1 MDAVFYTKPITTM
14 RRLQIFTLF
23 SLATLLSLSAVS
35 AQDHRYDAG
44 VSRELAE
51 WRKATICNLR
61 YELSFDLIENC
72 GVANITLSTA
82 DNQDIIFDFRNTDKV
97 YAVYDL
103 DSDEH
108 LEYRC
113 ENEHIII
120 AASALEGREMPLQ
133 IAINFGIDNQSLN
146 RKPDFLYTLLV
157 PDRARTLFPCFD
169 QPDMKASYEL
179 HLTIP
184 KDWVAVSNTSVSKV
198 LSNLS
203 PDYNIVSFNPT
214 EPLST
219 YLFSFVAGKFDS
231 RTYDDGNHRFTA
243 YYRETDPKRLAQLDT
258 IFDQVAASLE
268 WLEEYTGIDYPFA
281 KYDLIMLPGFQY
293 GGMEHT
299 GATLY
304 NDSQMFLGENPTLDE
319 ELRRMQLIAHETAHM
334 WFGDYVTMEWFND
347 VWTKEI
353 FANYFAARMTEPL
366 FPEVNHRLNR
376 LKTYTHAA
384 YNEDRTA
391 GNTSIRQ
398 ELDNLNNAG
407 LIYGQT
413 IYNKAPIVM
422 DKIVELMGEDAFRAG
437 IQEYLR
443 TYAYGNAT
451 WNDLVAIL
459 DKHSEENIAQFSH
472 AWVEEAYMPMIYLTH
487 KRGRYHIVDNNAPWR
502 QRYNCYVVYKGGK
515 SEIMEVETKLGQGHI
530 KFPRN
535 AEVVIPN
542 CDGRGYGLF
551 CLSLETVDWMM
562 NNIGEVEDDLMRQSM
577 VTMLNEVYEW
587 RNIETECSVYAW
599 LDFLIDYIPREENY
613 LIASTLNS
621 YLTKP
626 MLEVGTAEDE
636 ARLWEI
642 ASTCDNPALSRRL
655 KMTLAHVMRSEEV
668 CAKMYDMWSAESDKM
683 LNESDYM
690 TLAYE
695 LAVRYPERYD
705 AIYTAQLERIR
716 NTDRR
721 NQFEYIMRGTHP
733 DIEVRDA
740 LFESLME
747 PENRRIEPWT
757 ATLLSYL
764 NHHLRQEAAVKYIY
778 RGLEEM
784 QEVQRTGDIFFP
796 RNWAGALLGGHTSD
810 EAKAEVQRF
819 LNDHPDYPRL
829 LRNKILQAADMR
841 HEEHPLSQLLAHPD
855 KPISIVTAG
864 LCFGQDML

>member
-1 MDAVFYTKPITTM
+1 M
-14 RRLQIFTLF
+14 
-23 SLATLLSLSAVS
+23 LLSLTAVS

-51 WRKATICNLR
+51 WRKATIKDVVYTLHFNLVEDR
-61 YELSFDLIENC
+61 GETTINFNLAAPQEVIVDL
-72 GVANITLSTA
+72 
-82 DNQDIIFDFRNTDKV
+82 RNTDLV
-97 YAVYDL
+97 
-103 DSDEH
+103 SDVMCGEESI
-108 LEYRC
+108 LELC
-113 ENEHIII
+113 TLANEHIVIP
-120 AASALEGREMPLQ
+120 ASATTKGTNAFT
-133 IAINFGIDNQSLN
+133 ITFAVDNQSLN

-169 QPDMKASYEL
+169 QPDMKAEYNLS
-179 HLTIP
+179 LTLP
-184 KDWVAVSNTSVSKV
+184 EGWVAVSNTAVSHMEG
-198 LSNLS
+198 NT
-203 PDYNIVSFNPT
+203 IVFAPT

-219 YLFSFVAGKFDS
+219 YLFSFVAGEFFS

-258 IFDQVAASLE
+258 IFEQVAASLE
-268 WLEEYTGIDYPFA
+268 WLEQYTGIPYPFA

-366 FPEVNHRLNR
+366 FPDVNHRLNR

-391 GNTSIRQ
+391 GRTAIRQ
-398 ELDNLNNAG
+398 DLDNLNNAG

-459 DKHSEENIAQFSH
+459 CKHSEEDIAKFSH
-472 AWVEEAYMPMIYLTH
+472 TWVDRAYMPMIYLTQ
-487 KRGRYHIVDNNAPWR
+487 KGGCYHIIDNNAPWR
-502 QRYNCYVVYKGGK
+502 QRFNCYVAYKGGK
-515 SEIMEVETKLGQGHI
+515 TEIIEVETTFGQGHI

-551 CLSLETVDWMM
+551 VLPTETAEWMM
-562 NNIGEVEDDLMRQSM
+562 EHIGEVEDDLMRQSM
-577 VTMLNEVYEW
+577 ATMLNEIYEW
-587 RNIETECSVYAW
+587 RKSETECDVQRW
-599 LDFLIDYIPREENY
+599 LNFLLDYIPCEKNY
-613 LIASTLNS
+613 LIASTLNG
-621 YLTKP
+621 YITKP

-642 ASTCDNPALSRRL
+642 ATTCDNPALSRRL

-668 CAKMYDMWSAESDKM
+668 CAKMYDMWLSQSDKM
-683 LNESDYM
+683 LNESDAM

-705 AIYTAQLERIR
+705 EIYSTQLERIT
-716 NTDRR
+716 NPDRR
-721 NQFEYIMRGTHP
+721 NQFEYIIRGTHP
-733 DIEVRDA
+733 DAKVRDA

-747 PENRRIEPWT
+747 PTNRRIEPWT
-757 ATLLSYL
+757 ATLLGYL
-764 NHHLRQEAAVKYIY
+764 NHHLRQKEAVKYIY
-778 RGLEEM
+778 RGLEEIE
-784 QEVQRTGDIFFP
+784 EVQRTGDIFFP

-810 EAKAEVQRF
+810 EAKAEVERF
-819 LNDHPDYPRL
+819 LNDHPDLNQL

-841 HEEHPLSQLLAHPD
+841 RPPHE
-855 KPISIVTAG
+855 TATKETK
-864 LCFGQDML
+864 

>member
-1 MDAVFYTKPITTM
+1 MRHFRTLILLLTSLLTFTM
-14 RRLQIFTLF
+14 
-23 SLATLLSLSAVS
+23 ASAEE
-35 AQDHRYDAG
+35 HRYDAG
-44 VSRELAE
+44 VSRELAQ
-51 WRKATICNLR
+51 WRKATIKDVVYTLH
-61 YELSFDLIENC
+61 FDLIEDRAKTTISFNLAAPQEVVIDLRNTDLVSDVLYGGESILSQC
-72 GVANITLSTA
+72 TLANEHIVVPANITNEGSNA
-82 DNQDIIFDFRNTDKV
+82 IVIKF
-97 YAVYDL
+97 AV
-103 DSDEH
+103 
-108 LEYRC
+108 
-113 ENEHIII
+113 
-120 AASALEGREMPLQ
+120 
-133 IAINFGIDNQSLN
+133 DNQSLN

-169 QPDMKASYEL
+169 QPDMKAEYNLS
-179 HLTIP
+179 LTLP
-184 KDWVAVSNTSVSKV
+184 EGWVAVSNTAVSKV
-198 LSNLS
+198 DGNA
-203 PDYNIVSFNPT
+203 VTFAPT

-258 IFDQVAASLE
+258 IFEQVAASLE
-268 WLEEYTGIDYPFA
+268 WLEEYTGIPYPFA

-304 NDSQMFLGENPTLDE
+304 NDTQMFLGENPTLDE
-319 ELRRMQLIAHETAHM
+319 ELRRIQLIAHETAHM

-366 FPEVNHRLNR
+366 FPDVNHRLNR

-391 GNTSIRQ
+391 GRSSIRQ
-398 ELDNLNNAG
+398 DLDNLNNAG

-422 DKIVELMGEDAFRAG
+422 DKIVELMGEEAFREG

-459 DKHSEENIAQFSH
+459 DKHSEEDIETFSFF
-472 AWVEEAYMPMIYLTH
+472 WVEMPYMPIIQLT
-487 KRGRYHIVDNNAPWR
+487 KESGRYHIFTDSPLWQ
-502 QRYNCYVVYKGGK
+502 QRFNCYVVYKNGK
-515 SEIMEVETKLGQGHI
+515 TEIVEVEIKPDEGMPLQEVCDI

-551 CLSLETVDWMM
+551 ILPNKTIKWMM
-562 NNIGEVEDDLMRQSM
+562 EHIGEVEDDLMRQSM

-587 RNIETECSVYAW
+587 RNGVTECDARAW
-599 LDFLIDYIPREENY
+599 LDFLLNYIPCEKSY
-613 LIASTLNS
+613 LVASTLNG

-642 ASTCDNPALSRRL
+642 ATTCDNTSLSRRL
-655 KMTLAHVMRSEEV
+655 KMTLTHVMRSEEV
-668 CAKMYDMWSAESDKM
+668 CAVMYDMWLSKSDKM

-705 AIYTAQLERIR
+705 EIYTTQLERIS
-716 NTDRR
+716 NADRR

-733 DIEVRDA
+733 DSDVRDA

-757 ATLLSYL
+757 ATLLGYL
-764 NHHLRQEAAVKYIY
+764 NHHLRQEEAVKYIY
-778 RGLEEM
+778 RGLEEIE
-784 QEVQRTGDIFFP
+784 EVQRTGDIFFP

-810 EAKAEVQRF
+810 AAKAEVERF
-819 LNDHPDYPRL
+819 LSDHPELNQL

-841 HEEHPLSQLLAHPD
+841 LR
-855 KPISIVTAG
+855 
-864 LCFGQDML
+864 

>member
-1 MDAVFYTKPITTM
+1 MLV
-14 RRLQIFTLF
+14 
-23 SLATLLSLSAVS
+23 SLSAVS
-35 AQDHRYDAG
+35 AEEHRYDAG

-51 WRKATICNLR
+51 WRKATIKDVVYMLHFDIVEDRGETTINFNLDAPQ
-61 YELSFDLIENC
+61 EVIVDL
-72 GVANITLSTA
+72 
-82 DNQDIIFDFRNTDKV
+82 RNTDLVRDIMCGSKSIKHQCNL
-97 YAVYDL
+97 A
-103 DSDEH
+103 
-108 LEYRC
+108 
-113 ENEHIII
+113 NEHIVIP
-120 AASALEGREMPLQ
+120 ASATTRGSNAFT
-133 IAINFGIDNQSLN
+133 ITFAVDNQSLN

-169 QPDMKASYEL
+169 QPDMKAVYQLS
-179 HLTIP
+179 LTLP
-184 KDWVAVSNTSVSKV
+184 EGWVAVSNTAVSHMEGNTV
-198 LSNLS
+198 
-203 PDYNIVSFNPT
+203 VFAPT

-219 YLFSFVAGKFDS
+219 YLFSFVAGEFFS

-366 FPEVNHRLNR
+366 FPDVNHRLNR
-376 LKTYTHAA
+376 LKTYTQAA
-384 YNEDRTA
+384 YNEDRTKGRTA
-391 GNTSIRQ
+391 IRQ

-407 LIYGQT
+407 LIYGQI

-422 DKIVELMGEDAFRAG
+422 DKIVELMGKEAFRAG

-443 TYAYGNAT
+443 TYAYDNAT

-459 DKHSEENIAQFSH
+459 DKHSEEDIEAFSSL
-472 AWVEEAYMPMIYLTH
+472 WVELAHMPIIHLA
-487 KRGRYHIVDNNAPWR
+487 KERGCHHIVDRAPLWL
-502 QRYNCYVVYKGGK
+502 QRFNCYVVYKDGK
-515 SEIMEVETKLGQGHI
+515 TESVEVRIEPGEGAPLHEVCDI

-542 CDGRGYGLF
+542 SDGRGYGLF
-551 CLSLETVDWMM
+551 VLPKKTIEWMM
-562 NNIGEVEDDLMRQSM
+562 DHIGEVEDDLMRQSM
-577 VTMLNEVYEW
+577 VTMLNEMYEW
-587 RNIETECSVYAW
+587 RKSNALSTEERNALTARTW
-599 LDFLIDYIPREENY
+599 LDFLISYIPREKNY
-613 LIASTLNS
+613 LIASTLNG

-642 ASTCDNPALSRRL
+642 ASTCENTSLSRRL

-668 CAKMYDMWSAESDKM
+668 CAVMYDMWLSKSDKM
-683 LNESDYM
+683 LNESDAM

-695 LAVRYPERYD
+695 LAVRYPEHYNE
-705 AIYTAQLERIR
+705 IYSTQLERIT
-716 NTDRR
+716 NADRR

-733 DIEVRDA
+733 DAKVRDA

-757 ATLLSYL
+757 ATLLGYL
-764 NHHLRQEAAVKYIY
+764 NHHLRQAEAVKYIY
-778 RGLEEM
+778 RGLEEIE
-784 QEVQRTGDIFFP
+784 EVQRTGDIFFP

-810 EAKAEVQRF
+810 EAKAEVERF
-819 LNDHPDYPRL
+819 LSDHSDLHNL

-841 HEEHPLSQLLAHPD
+841 LR
-855 KPISIVTAG
+855 
-864 LCFGQDML
+864 

>member
-1 MDAVFYTKPITTM
+1 M
-14 RRLQIFTLF
+14 RRLKTLILISF
-23 SLATLLSLSAVS
+23 VTLLSLSAVS
-35 AQDHRYDAG
+35 AQNHRYDAG

-51 WRKATICNLR
+51 WRKATIKDVR
-61 YELSFDLIENC
+61 YELYFDLVEDR
-72 GVANITLSTA
+72 GVAWLHFNLDA
-82 DNQDIIFDFRNTDKV
+82 PQEVIIDFRNTDLV
-97 YAVYDL
+97 RDVTMP
-103 DSDEH
+103 DSGESIH
-108 LEYRC
+108 NECRLA
-113 ENEHIII
+113 NEHIVVPASETRAGRNGISII
-120 AASALEGREMPLQ
+120 FSV
-133 IAINFGIDNQSLN
+133 DNQSLN

-169 QPDMKASYEL
+169 QPDMKATYEL

-184 KDWVAVSNTSVSKV
+184 KDWVAVSNTSVSSV
-198 LSNLS
+198 LTNLS
-203 PDYNIVSFNPT
+203 PNYNIVSFNPT

-268 WLEEYTGIDYPFA
+268 WLEEYTGIPYPFA

-366 FPEVNHRLNR
+366 FPEVNHSLNR

-422 DKIVELMGEDAFRAG
+422 DKIVELMGEEAFRAG

-451 WNDLVAIL
+451 WPDLVAIL
-459 DKHSEENIAQFSH
+459 DKHSKEDITTFSE
-472 AWVEEAYMPMIYLTH
+472 AWVEKARMPVIDLVYG
-487 KRGRYHIVDNNAPWR
+487 KGRYIIYGQHPEWA
-502 QRYNCYVVYKGGK
+502 QRFNCYVVYEDGSTK
-515 SEIMEVETKLGQGHI
+515 IVEVEI
-530 KFPRN
+530 KPGKDSYTFPYHAN
-535 AEVVIPN
+535 VIPN

-551 CLSLETVDWMM
+551 GLQPETIEWMM
-562 NNIGEVEDDLMRQSM
+562 NYIGEVEDDLMRQSM

-587 RNIETECSVYAW
+587 RNIETMCSVYAW
-599 LDFLIDYIPREENY
+599 LDFLIDYIPREKNY
-613 LIASTLNS
+613 LIASTLNG

-683 LNESDYM
+683 LNESDYI

-695 LAVRYPERYD
+695 LAVRYPERYNE
-705 AIYTAQLERIR
+705 IYTTQLERIN

-733 DIEVRDA
+733 DVEVRDA

-747 PENRRIEPWT
+747 PANRRIEPWT
-757 ATLLSYL
+757 ATLLGYL
-764 NHHLRQEAAVKYIY
+764 NHHLRQDEAVKYIY

-784 QEVQRTGDIFFP
+784 LEVQRTGDIFFP

-810 EAKAEVQRF
+810 KAKAEVQRF
-819 LNDHPDYPRL
+819 LDAHPDYPRL

-841 HEEHPLSQLLAHPD
+841 HTQPYP
-855 KPISIVTAG
+855 
-864 LCFGQDML
+864 CY

>member
-1 MDAVFYTKPITTM
+1 MDAVIRKTIITM
-14 RRLQIFTLF
+14 RRLQ
-23 SLATLLSLSAVS
+23 SLILLMLSSLLSLSMAT

-44 VSRELAE
+44 VGRELAE
-51 WRKATICNLR
+51 WRKATIKDVVYTLH
-61 YELSFDLIENC
+61 FDLVEDRGETTISFNLDAPQEVIIDLRNTDLVSDVMC
-72 GVANITLSTA
+72 DEESILSQCTLANEHIVVPANIT
-82 DNQDIIFDFRNTDKV
+82 
-97 YAVYDL
+97 
-103 DSDEH
+103 
-108 LEYRC
+108 
-113 ENEHIII
+113 NEGSN
-120 AASALEGREMPLQ
+120 A
-133 IAINFGIDNQSLN
+133 IAIKFVVDNQSLN

-169 QPDMKASYEL
+169 QPDMKAEYNLS
-179 HLTIP
+179 LTLP
-184 KDWVAVSNTSVSKV
+184 EGWVAVSNTAVSKV
-198 LSNLS
+198 DGNT
-203 PDYNIVSFNPT
+203 VTFAPT

-231 RTYDDGNHRFTA
+231 RTYDDGKHRFTA

-258 IFDQVAASLE
+258 IFEQVAASLE
-268 WLEEYTGIDYPFA
+268 WLEQYTGIPYPFA

-304 NDSQMFLGENPTLDE
+304 NDTQMFLGENPTLDE
-319 ELRRMQLIAHETAHM
+319 ELRRIQLIAHETAHM
-334 WFGDYVTMEWFND
+334 WFGDYVTMAWFND

-366 FPEVNHRLNR
+366 FPDVNHRLNR

-391 GNTSIRQ
+391 GRTSIRQ

-422 DKIVELMGEDAFRAG
+422 DKIVELMGEEAFREG

-459 DKHSEENIAQFSH
+459 DKHSEEDIETFSFF
-472 AWVEEAYMPMIYLTH
+472 WVEMPYMPIIHLT
-487 KRGRYHIVDNNAPWR
+487 KDSGRYHIFTDSPYWR
-502 QRYNCYVVYKGGK
+502 QRFNCYVVYKNGK
-515 SEIMEVETKLGQGHI
+515 TEIVEVEIKPDEGMPLQEVCDI

-551 CLSLETVDWMM
+551 VLPKKTTTWMM
-562 NNIGEVEDDLMRQSM
+562 EHIGEVEDDLMRQSM

-587 RNIETECSVYAW
+587 RNGVTKCDVRKW
-599 LDFLIDYIPREENY
+599 LDFLIDYIPREKNY
-613 LIASTLNS
+613 LVASTLNG

-642 ASTCDNPALSRRL
+642 ASTCDNAALSRRL

-668 CAKMYDMWSAESDKM
+668 YATMYELWETKSDKM

-695 LAVRYPERYD
+695 LAVRYPERYNE
-705 AIYTAQLERIR
+705 IYTTQLERIS
-716 NTDRR
+716 NADRR

-733 DIEVRDA
+733 DSDVRDA

-757 ATLLSYL
+757 ATLLGYL
-764 NHHLRQEAAVKYIY
+764 NHHLRQKEAVKYIY
-778 RGLEEM
+778 RGLEEIE
-784 QEVQRTGDIFFP
+784 EVQRTGDIFFP
-796 RNWAGALLGGHTSD
+796 RTWAGALLGGHTSD
-810 EAKAEVQRF
+810 KAKAEVERF
-819 LNDHPDYPRL
+819 LSDHPELNQL

-841 HEEHPLSQLLAHPD
+841 HW
-855 KPISIVTAG
+855 
-864 LCFGQDML
+864 

>member
-1 MDAVFYTKPITTM
+1 M
-14 RRLQIFTLF
+14 RRLQTLILI
-23 SLATLLSLSAVS
+23 SLVTLLSLPAVG

-51 WRKATICNLR
+51 WRKATINNLS

-72 GVANITLSTA
+72 GVAYITLSTS
-82 DNQDIIFDFRNTDKV
+82 NKQDIIFDFRNTDKV
-97 YAVYDL
+97 YAVYDVAR
-103 DSDEH
+103 DEH
-108 LEYRC
+108 IEYRC

-133 IAINFGIDNQSLN
+133 IAIDFGIDNQSLN

-184 KDWVAVSNTSVSKV
+184 KDWVAVSNTSVRSV
-198 LSNLS
+198 QSNLS

-243 YYRETDPKRLAQLDT
+243 YYRETDPKRLAQLDI

-268 WLEEYTGIDYPFA
+268 WLEEYTGIPYPFA

-304 NDSQMFLGENPTLDE
+304 NDSQMFLGENLTLDE

-334 WFGDYVTMEWFND
+334 WFGDYVTMAWFND

-384 YNEDRTA
+384 YSEDRTA

-422 DKIVELMGEDAFRAG
+422 DKIVELMGEEAFRAG

-451 WNDLVAIL
+451 WPDLVTIL
-459 DKHSEENIAQFSH
+459 DKHSDEDISQFSH
-472 AWVEEAYMPMIYLTH
+472 VWVERAYMPMIYLRKD
-487 KRGRYHIVDNNAPWR
+487 KRSYHIVDNEPLWR
-502 QRYNCYVVYKGGK
+502 QQFNCYVVYKDGI
-515 SEIMEVETKLGQGHI
+515 EDIVEVEI
-530 KFPRN
+530 KPGKDSYTFPRN
-535 AEVVIPN
+535 AKIVIPN

-551 CLSLETVDWMM
+551 VLPKETAGWMM
-562 NNIGEVEDDLMRQSM
+562 EHIGEVEDDLMRQSM
-577 VTMLNEVYEW
+577 VTMLNEIYEW
-587 RNIETECSVYAW
+587 RNSETECDVRAW
-599 LDFLIDYIPREENY
+599 LNFLLDYIPREENY
-613 LIASTLNS
+613 LVASTLNS
-621 YLTKP
+621 YITKP
-626 MLEVGTAEDE
+626 MLEIGTAEDE

-642 ASTCDNPALSRRL
+642 ASTCDNPALIRRL

-668 CAKMYDMWSAESDKM
+668 YAKMYEMWKTKSDAM

-695 LAVRYPERYD
+695 LAVRYPERYNE
-705 AIYTAQLERIR
+705 IYTAQLERIS
-716 NTDRR
+716 NADRR
-721 NQFEYIMRGTHP
+721 NQFEYIIRGTHP
-733 DIEVRDA
+733 DVEVRNA

-757 ATLLSYL
+757 ATLLGYL
-764 NHHLRQEAAVKYIY
+764 NHHLRQAEAIKYIY

-784 QEVQRTGDIFFP
+784 EEVQRTGDIFFP

-810 EAKAEVQRF
+810 EANAEVERF
-819 LNDHPDYPRL
+819 LNDNPDFPIL
-829 LRNKILQAADMR
+829 LRNKILQAAGMR
-841 HEEHPLSQLLAHPD
+841 R
-855 KPISIVTAG
+855 KN
-864 LCFGQDML
+864 

>member
-1 MDAVFYTKPITTM
+1 M
-14 RRLQIFTLF
+14 
-23 SLATLLSLSAVS
+23 LLSLSAVS

-51 WRKATICNLR
+51 WRKATISDLR

-82 DNQDIIFDFRNTDKV
+82 NKQDIIFDFRNTDKV
-97 YAVYDL
+97 YAVYDVAR
-103 DSDEH
+103 DEH
-108 LEYRC
+108 IEYRC

-169 QPDMKASYEL
+169 QPDMKAEYNLS
-179 HLTIP
+179 LTLP
-184 KDWVAVSNTSVSKV
+184 EGWVAVSNTAVSSVDGNTV
-198 LSNLS
+198 T
-203 PDYNIVSFNPT
+203 FEPT

-219 YLFSFVAGKFDS
+219 YLFSFVAGEFSS

-268 WLEEYTGIDYPFA
+268 WLEEYTGIPYPFA

-422 DKIVELMGEDAFRAG
+422 DKIVELMGEEAFRAG

-451 WNDLVAIL
+451 WPDLVAIL
-459 DKHSEENIAQFSH
+459 DKHSAEDIATFSE
-472 AWVEEAYMPMIYLTH
+472 AWVEKARMPFIHLVCR
-487 KRGRYHIVDNNAPWR
+487 KGRYTIYDQHPEWA
-502 QRYNCYVVYKGGK
+502 QRFNCYVEYKNGK
-515 SEIMEVETKLGQGHI
+515 TEIVEVEI
-530 KFPRN
+530 KPGKDSYTFPRN
-535 AEVVIPN
+535 AKIVIPN

-551 CLSLETVDWMM
+551 SLPEETVEWMM
-562 NNIGEVEDDLMRQSM
+562 QNIDSIDDDLMRQSM

-587 RNIETECSVYAW
+587 RNSETECDVREW
-599 LDFLIDYIPREENY
+599 LDFLIDYIPREKNY
-613 LIASTLNS
+613 LMASTLNG

-636 ARLWEI
+636 AHLWEI

-655 KMTLAHVMRSEEV
+655 KMTLSHVMRSEEV
-668 CAKMYDMWSAESDKM
+668 CAKMYDMWSTESDKM
-683 LNESDYM
+683 LNESDAM

-695 LAVRYPERYD
+695 LAVRYPERYNE
-705 AIYTAQLERIR
+705 IYTTQLERIS

-733 DIEVRDA
+733 DVEVRDA

-747 PENRRIEPWT
+747 PANRRIEPWT
-757 ATLLSYL
+757 ATLLGYL
-764 NHHLRQEAAVKYIY
+764 NHHLRQEEAVKYIY
-778 RGLEEM
+778 RGLEEIL
-784 QEVQRTGDIFFP
+784 EVQRTGDIFFP

-810 EAKAEVQRF
+810 KAKAEVERF
-819 LNDHPDYPRL
+819 LCDHPDYPRL

-841 HEEHPLSQLLAHPD
+841 HTQPYP
-855 KPISIVTAG
+855 
-864 LCFGQDML
+864 CY

>member
-1 MDAVFYTKPITTM
+1 M
-14 RRLQIFTLF
+14 
-23 SLATLLSLSAVS
+23 LLSLSAVS

-51 WRKATICNLR
+51 WRKATISNLR

-72 GVANITLSTA
+72 GVANITLTTA
-82 DNQDIIFDFRNTDKV
+82 NKQDIIFDFRNTDKV
-97 YAVYDL
+97 YAVYDVAR
-103 DSDEH
+103 DEH
-108 LEYRC
+108 IEYRC

-120 AASALEGREMPLQ
+120 AANALEGREMPLQ

-169 QPDMKASYEL
+169 QPDMKAEYNLS
-179 HLTIP
+179 LTLP
-184 KDWVAVSNTSVSKV
+184 EGWVAVSNTAVSSVDGNTV
-198 LSNLS
+198 T
-203 PDYNIVSFNPT
+203 FAPT

-219 YLFSFVAGKFDS
+219 YLFSFVAGKFNS

-258 IFDQVAASLE
+258 IFDQVTASLE

-319 ELRRMQLIAHETAHM
+319 ELRRIQLIAHETAHM

-422 DKIVELMGEDAFRAG
+422 DKIVELMGEEAFRVG

-451 WNDLVAIL
+451 WPDLVAIL
-459 DKHSEENIAQFSH
+459 DKHSEEDIATFSE
-472 AWVEEAYMPMIYLTH
+472 AWVEKARMPFIRFGSI
-487 KRGRYHIVDNNAPWR
+487 RGRYHIFSTDFGWR
-502 QRYNCYVVYKGGK
+502 QSFNCYVVYRDG
-515 SEIMEVETKLGQGHI
+515 STEIVEVSTDGIHS
-530 KFPRN
+530 FPRK
-535 AEVVIPN
+535 AKIVIPN

-551 CLSLETVDWMM
+551 SLPEETVEWMM
-562 NNIGEVEDDLMRQSM
+562 QNIDSIDDDLMRQSM

-587 RNIETECSVYAW
+587 RNSDRLIIGAYNILTAREW
-599 LDFLIDYIPREENY
+599 LDFLIDYIPREKNY
-613 LIASTLNS
+613 LVASTLNG

-655 KMTLAHVMRSEEV
+655 KMTLAHVMRAEEV
-668 CAKMYDMWSAESDKM
+668 CAKMYDMWSTDSDKM
-683 LNESDYM
+683 LNESDAM

-695 LAVRYPERYD
+695 LAVRYPERYNE
-705 AIYTAQLERIR
+705 IYTTQLERIS
-716 NTDRR
+716 NADRR

-733 DIEVRDA
+733 DVEVRDA

-747 PENRRIEPWT
+747 PANRRIEPWT

-764 NHHLRQEAAVKYIY
+764 NHHLRQDEAVKYIY

-784 QEVQRTGDIFFP
+784 LEVQRTGDIFFP

-810 EAKAEVQRF
+810 KAKAEVQRF
-819 LNDHPDYPRL
+819 LDAHPDYPRL

-841 HEEHPLSQLLAHPD
+841 HAQPYP
-855 KPISIVTAG
+855 
-864 LCFGQDML
+864 CY

>member
-1 MDAVFYTKPITTM
+1 MLV
-14 RRLQIFTLF
+14 
-23 SLATLLSLSAVS
+23 SLSAVS
-35 AQDHRYDAG
+35 AEDHRYDAG

-51 WRKATICNLR
+51 WRKATISNLR

-82 DNQDIIFDFRNTDKV
+82 NKQDIIFDFRNTDKV
-97 YAVYDL
+97 YAVYDVA
-103 DSDEH
+103 SDEH
-108 LEYRC
+108 IEYRC

-169 QPDMKASYEL
+169 QPDMKATYEL
-179 HLTIP
+179 HLAIP
-184 KDWVAVSNTSVSKV
+184 EDWVAISNTATRELDYVKEWSDYYFDEPLAEDMKV
-198 LSNLS
+198 
-203 PDYNIVSFNPT
+203 VSFEPT

-258 IFDQVAASLE
+258 IFEQVAASLE
-268 WLEEYTGIDYPFA
+268 WLEEYTGIPYPFA

-366 FPEVNHRLNR
+366 FPDVNHRLNR

-391 GNTSIRQ
+391 GRTSIRQ
-398 ELDNLNNAG
+398 DLDNLNNAG

-422 DKIVELMGEDAFRAG
+422 DKIVELMGEEAFRAG

-459 DKHSEENIAQFSH
+459 DKHSEEDIAQFSH
-472 AWVEEAYMPMIYLTH
+472 AWVEKPYMPMIYLTQ
-487 KRGRYHIVDNNAPWR
+487 KGGCYHIIDNNAPWR
-502 QRYNCYVVYKGGK
+502 QRFNCYVAYKGGK
-515 SEIMEVETKLGQGHI
+515 SEIIEVETKLGQGHI

-551 CLSLETVDWMM
+551 VLPKETIEWMM
-562 NNIGEVEDDLMRQSM
+562 EHIGEIDDDLMRQSM
-577 VTMLNEVYEW
+577 VTMLNEIYEW
-587 RNIETECSVYAW
+587 RNSETECDVRRW
-599 LDFLIDYIPREENY
+599 LNFLLDYIPREKNY
-613 LIASTLNS
+613 LIASTLNG

-642 ASTCDNPALSRRL
+642 ATTCDNPALSRRL

-668 CAKMYDMWSAESDKM
+668 CAKMYDMWSAESAKM

-695 LAVRYPERYD
+695 LAVRYPEHYNE
-705 AIYTAQLERIR
+705 IYSTQLERIT
-716 NTDRR
+716 NADRR

-733 DIEVRDA
+733 DTEVRDA

-747 PENRRIEPWT
+747 PANRRIEPWT

-764 NHHLRQEAAVKYIY
+764 NHHLRQEEAVKYIY
-778 RGLEEM
+778 RGLEEIE
-784 QEVQRTGDIFFP
+784 EVQRTGDIFFP

-810 EAKAEVQRF
+810 KAKAEVERF
-819 LNDHPDYPRL
+819 LCDHSDLNQL

-841 HEEHPLSQLLAHPD
+841 HW
-855 KPISIVTAG
+855 
-864 LCFGQDML
+864 

>member
-1 MDAVFYTKPITTM
+1 MLV
-14 RRLQIFTLF
+14 
-23 SLATLLSLSAVS
+23 SLSAVS
-35 AQDHRYDAG
+35 AEEHRYDAG

-51 WRKATICNLR
+51 WRKATIKDVVYTLHFDIVEDRGETTINFNLDAPQ
-61 YELSFDLIENC
+61 EVIVDL
-72 GVANITLSTA
+72 
-82 DNQDIIFDFRNTDKV
+82 RNTDLVRDIMCGSKSIKHQCTL
-97 YAVYDL
+97 A
-103 DSDEH
+103 
-108 LEYRC
+108 
-113 ENEHIII
+113 NEHIVIP
-120 AASALEGREMPLQ
+120 ASATTKGSNAFT
-133 IAINFGIDNQSLN
+133 ITFAVDNQSLN

-169 QPDMKASYEL
+169 QPDMKAVYQLS
-179 HLTIP
+179 LTLP
-184 KDWVAVSNTSVSKV
+184 EGWVAVSNTAVSHMEGNTV
-198 LSNLS
+198 
-203 PDYNIVSFNPT
+203 VFAPT

-219 YLFSFVAGKFDS
+219 YLFSFVAGEFFS

-268 WLEEYTGIDYPFA
+268 WLEEYTGIPYPFA

-422 DKIVELMGEDAFRAG
+422 DKIVELMGEEAFRAG
-437 IQEYLR
+437 IQEHLR

-451 WNDLVAIL
+451 WPDLVAIL
-459 DKHSEENIAQFSH
+459 DKHSEEDITTFSE
-472 AWVEEAYMPMIYLTH
+472 AWVEKARMPFIDLVYN
-487 KRGRYHIVDNNAPWR
+487 KGRYTLYAQHPEWAQRFNCFVEYKNGKTEIV
-502 QRYNCYVVYKGGK
+502 
-515 SEIMEVETKLGQGHI
+515 EVEI
-530 KFPRN
+530 KPGKDSYTFPLN
-535 AEVVIPN
+535 AKIVIPN

-551 CLSLETVDWMM
+551 GLQPETIEVMM
-562 NNIGEVEDDLMRQSM
+562 NYIGEVEDDLMRQSM

-587 RNIETECSVYAW
+587 RNIETMCSVYAW
-599 LDFLIDYIPREENY
+599 LDFLIDYIPREKNY
-613 LIASTLNS
+613 LIASTLNG

-642 ASTCDNPALSRRL
+642 AATCDNPALSRRL

-668 CAKMYDMWSAESDKM
+668 CAKMYDMWSTESDKM
-683 LNESDYM
+683 LNESDAM

-695 LAVRYPERYD
+695 LAVRYPERYNE
-705 AIYTAQLERIR
+705 IYTTQLERIT
-716 NTDRR
+716 NPDRR

-733 DIEVRDA
+733 DVEVRDA

-747 PENRRIEPWT
+747 PANRRIEPWT
-757 ATLLSYL
+757 ATLLGYL
-764 NHHLRQEAAVKYIY
+764 NHHLRQDEAVKYIY

-784 QEVQRTGDIFFP
+784 EEVQRTGDIFFP

-810 EAKAEVQRF
+810 KAKAEVQRF
-819 LNDHPDYPRL
+819 LDAHPDYPRL

-841 HEEHPLSQLLAHPD
+841 HTQPYPRY
-855 KPISIVTAG
+855 
-864 LCFGQDML
+864 

>member
-1 MDAVFYTKPITTM
+1 MDAVFQIKPITTM
-14 RRLQIFTLF
+14 RRLRTLILF
-23 SLATLLSLSAVS
+23 SLVMLVSLFEVS
-35 AQDHRYDAG
+35 AQEHRYDVG
-44 VSRELAE
+44 VSHELAK
-51 WRKATICNLR
+51 WRKATIKDVVYTLH
-61 YELSFDLIENC
+61 FDLIEDRGETTINFNLDAPQEVIIDLRNTDLVSDVLC
-72 GVANITLSTA
+72 GEESILSECTLANEHIVVPANITNEGSNA
-82 DNQDIIFDFRNTDKV
+82 IVIKF
-97 YAVYDL
+97 AV
-103 DSDEH
+103 
-108 LEYRC
+108 
-113 ENEHIII
+113 
-120 AASALEGREMPLQ
+120 
-133 IAINFGIDNQSLN
+133 DNQSLN

-169 QPDMKASYEL
+169 QPDMKAEYNLS
-179 HLTIP
+179 LTLP
-184 KDWVAVSNTSVSKV
+184 EGWVAVSNTAVSKV
-198 LSNLS
+198 DGNT
-203 PDYNIVSFNPT
+203 VTFAPT

-231 RTYDDGNHRFTA
+231 RTYDDGKHRFTA

-258 IFDQVAASLE
+258 IFEQVAASLE
-268 WLEEYTGIDYPFA
+268 WLEEYTGIPYPFA

-304 NDSQMFLGENPTLDE
+304 NDTQMFLGENPTLDE
-319 ELRRMQLIAHETAHM
+319 ELRRIQLIAHETAHM
-334 WFGDYVTMEWFND
+334 WFGDYVTMAWFND

-391 GNTSIRQ
+391 GRTSIRQ
-398 ELDNLNNAG
+398 NLDNLNNAG

-422 DKIVELMGEDAFRAG
+422 DKIVELMGEEAFREG

-459 DKHSEENIAQFSH
+459 DKHSEEDITKFSH
-472 AWVEEAYMPMIYLTH
+472 AWVDRAYMPMIYLTQ
-487 KRGRYHIVDNNAPWR
+487 KGGRYHIVDNAPLWR
-502 QRYNCYVVYKGGK
+502 QRFNCYVAYKGGK
-515 SEIMEVETKLGQGHI
+515 SEIIEVEIKPNEGVPLQEVCDI

-535 AEVVIPN
+535 AEVVVPN

-551 CLSLETVDWMM
+551 ILPNKTVEWMM
-562 NNIGEVEDDLMRQSM
+562 EHIGEIEDDLMRQSM

-587 RNIETECSVYAW
+587 RNGVTKCDARAW
-599 LDFLIDYIPREENY
+599 LDFLLNYIPCEKSY
-613 LIASTLNS
+613 LVASTLNG

-642 ASTCDNPALSRRL
+642 ASTCDNAALSRRL
-655 KMTLAHVMRSEEV
+655 KMTLTHVMRSEEV
-668 CAKMYDMWSAESDKM
+668 YATMYELWETKSDTM

-695 LAVRYPERYD
+695 LAVRYPERYNE
-705 AIYTAQLERIR
+705 IYSTQLERIS
-716 NTDRR
+716 NADRR

-733 DIEVRDA
+733 DMEVRDT

-757 ATLLSYL
+757 ATLLGYL
-764 NHHLRQEAAVKYIY
+764 NHHLRQEEAVKYIY
-778 RGLEEM
+778 RGLEEIE
-784 QEVQRTGDIFFP
+784 EVQRTGDIFFP

-810 EAKAEVQRF
+810 AAKAEVERF
-819 LNDHPDYPRL
+819 LSDHPELNQL

-841 HEEHPLSQLLAHPD
+841 HW
-855 KPISIVTAG
+855 
-864 LCFGQDML
+864 

>member
-1 MDAVFYTKPITTM
+1 M
-14 RRLQIFTLF
+14 
-23 SLATLLSLSAVS
+23 LLSLSAVS

-51 WRKATICNLR
+51 WRKATISDLR

-82 DNQDIIFDFRNTDKV
+82 NKQDIIFDFRNTDKV
-97 YAVYDL
+97 YAVYDVAR
-103 DSDEH
+103 DERI
-108 LEYRC
+108 EYRC

-120 AASALEGREMPLQ
+120 AANTLEGREMPLQ

-169 QPDMKASYEL
+169 QPDMKATYEL

-184 KDWVAVSNTSVSKV
+184 KDWVAVSNTSVSSV
-198 LSNLS
+198 LTNLS

-219 YLFSFVAGKFDS
+219 YLFSFVAGKFNS

-268 WLEEYTGIDYPFA
+268 WLEEYTGIPYPFA

-376 LKTYTHAA
+376 LKTYTHTA

-422 DKIVELMGEDAFRAG
+422 DKIVELMGEEAFRAG

-451 WNDLVAIL
+451 WPDLVAIL
-459 DKHSEENIAQFSH
+459 DKHSEEDIATFSE
-472 AWVEEAYMPMIYLTH
+472 AWVEKARMPFIRFGSI
-487 KRGRYHIVDNNAPWR
+487 RGRYHIFSTDFGWR
-502 QRYNCYVVYKGGK
+502 QSFNCYVVYRDG
-515 SEIMEVETKLGQGHI
+515 STEIVEVSTDGIHS
-530 KFPRN
+530 FPRK
-535 AEVVIPN
+535 AKIVIPN

-551 CLSLETVDWMM
+551 SLPEETVEWMM
-562 NNIGEVEDDLMRQSM
+562 QNIDSIDDDLMRQSM

-587 RNIETECSVYAW
+587 RNSDRLIIGAYNILTAREW
-599 LDFLIDYIPREENY
+599 LDFLIDYIPREKNY
-613 LIASTLNS
+613 LVASTLNG

-655 KMTLAHVMRSEEV
+655 KMTLAHVMRAEEV
-668 CAKMYDMWSAESDKM
+668 CAKMYDMWSTKSDKM

-705 AIYTAQLERIR
+705 EIYTTQLERIS
-716 NTDRR
+716 NADRR

-733 DIEVRDA
+733 DVEVRDA

-747 PENRRIEPWT
+747 PANRRIEPWT
-757 ATLLSYL
+757 ATLLGYL
-764 NHHLRQEAAVKYIY
+764 NHHLRQDEAVKYIY
-778 RGLEEM
+778 RGLDEM
-784 QEVQRTGDIFFP
+784 EEVQRTGDIFFP

-810 EAKAEVQRF
+810 KAKAEVQRF
-819 LNDHPDYPRL
+819 LDAHPDYPRL

-841 HEEHPLSQLLAHPD
+841 HTQPYPRY
-855 KPISIVTAG
+855 
-864 LCFGQDML
+864 

>member
-1 MDAVFYTKPITTM
+1 MLV
-14 RRLQIFTLF
+14 
-23 SLATLLSLSAVS
+23 SLSAVS
-35 AQDHRYDAG
+35 AEEHRYDAG

-51 WRKATICNLR
+51 WRKATIKDVVYMLHFDIVEDRGETTINFNLDAPQ
-61 YELSFDLIENC
+61 EVIVDL
-72 GVANITLSTA
+72 
-82 DNQDIIFDFRNTDKV
+82 RNTDLVRDIMCGSKSIKHQCTL
-97 YAVYDL
+97 A
-103 DSDEH
+103 
-108 LEYRC
+108 
-113 ENEHIII
+113 NEHIVIP
-120 AASALEGREMPLQ
+120 ASATTRGSNAFT
-133 IAINFGIDNQSLN
+133 ITFAVDNQSLN

-169 QPDMKASYEL
+169 QPDMKAVYQLS
-179 HLTIP
+179 LTLP
-184 KDWVAVSNTSVSKV
+184 EGWVAVSNTAVSHMEGNTV
-198 LSNLS
+198 
-203 PDYNIVSFNPT
+203 VFAPT

-219 YLFSFVAGKFDS
+219 YLFSFVAGEFFS

-366 FPEVNHRLNR
+366 FPDVNHRLNR
-376 LKTYTHAA
+376 LKTYTQAA
-384 YNEDRTA
+384 YNEDRTKGRTA
-391 GNTSIRQ
+391 IRQ

-407 LIYGQT
+407 LIYGQI

-422 DKIVELMGEDAFRAG
+422 DKIVELMGKEAFRAG

-443 TYAYGNAT
+443 TYAYDNAT

-459 DKHSEENIAQFSH
+459 DKHSEEDIEAFSSL
-472 AWVEEAYMPMIYLTH
+472 WVELAHMPIIHLA
-487 KRGRYHIVDNNAPWR
+487 KERGSHHIVDRAPLWL
-502 QRYNCYVVYKGGK
+502 QRFNCYVVYKDGK
-515 SEIMEVETKLGQGHI
+515 TESVEVRIEPGEGAPLHEVCDI

-542 CDGRGYGLF
+542 SDGRGYGLF
-551 CLSLETVDWMM
+551 VLPKKTIEWMM
-562 NNIGEVEDDLMRQSM
+562 DHIGEVEDDLMRQSM
-577 VTMLNEVYEW
+577 VTMLNEMYEW
-587 RNIETECSVYAW
+587 RKSNALSTEERNALTARTW
-599 LDFLIDYIPREENY
+599 LDFLISYIPREKNY
-613 LIASTLNS
+613 LIASTLNG

-642 ASTCDNPALSRRL
+642 ASTCENTSLSRRL

-668 CAKMYDMWSAESDKM
+668 CAVMYDMWLSKSDKM
-683 LNESDYM
+683 LNESDAM

-695 LAVRYPERYD
+695 LAVRYPERYNE
-705 AIYTAQLERIR
+705 IYTAQLECIT
-716 NTDRR
+716 NADRR

-733 DIEVRDA
+733 DAKVRDA

-757 ATLLSYL
+757 ATLLGYL
-764 NHHLRQEAAVKYIY
+764 NHHLRQEEAVKYIY
-778 RGLEEM
+778 RGLEEIE
-784 QEVQRTGDIFFP
+784 EVQRTGDIFFP

-810 EAKAEVQRF
+810 EAKAEVERF
-819 LNDHPDYPRL
+819 LSDHSDLHNL

-841 HEEHPLSQLLAHPD
+841 LR
-855 KPISIVTAG
+855 
-864 LCFGQDML
+864 

>member
-1 MDAVFYTKPITTM
+1 MF
-14 RRLQIFTLF
+14 
-23 SLATLLSLSAVS
+23 LSLSAVS
-35 AQDHRYDAG
+35 AQNHRYDAG

-51 WRKATICNLR
+51 WRKATIKDVVYMLHFDIVEDRGETTINFNLDAPQ
-61 YELSFDLIENC
+61 EVIVDL
-72 GVANITLSTA
+72 
-82 DNQDIIFDFRNTDKV
+82 RNTDLVRDIMCGSKSIKHQCTL
-97 YAVYDL
+97 A
-103 DSDEH
+103 
-108 LEYRC
+108 
-113 ENEHIII
+113 NEHIVIP
-120 AASALEGREMPLQ
+120 ASATTRGSNAFT
-133 IAINFGIDNQSLN
+133 ITFAVDNQSLN

-169 QPDMKASYEL
+169 QPDMKAVYQLS
-179 HLTIP
+179 LTLP
-184 KDWVAVSNTSVSKV
+184 EGWVAVSNTAVSHIEGNTV
-198 LSNLS
+198 
-203 PDYNIVSFNPT
+203 VFAPT

-219 YLFSFVAGKFDS
+219 YLFSFVAGEFFS

-366 FPEVNHRLNR
+366 FPDVNHRLNR
-376 LKTYTHAA
+376 LKTYTQAA
-384 YNEDRTA
+384 YNEDRTKGRTA
-391 GNTSIRQ
+391 IRQ

-407 LIYGQT
+407 LIYGQI

-422 DKIVELMGEDAFRAG
+422 DKIVELMGKEAFRAG

-443 TYAYGNAT
+443 TYAYDNAT

-459 DKHSEENIAQFSH
+459 DKHSEEDIEAFSSL
-472 AWVEEAYMPMIYLTH
+472 WVELAHMPIIHLA
-487 KRGRYHIVDNNAPWR
+487 KERGSHHIVDRAPLWL
-502 QRYNCYVVYKGGK
+502 QRFNCYVVYKDGK
-515 SEIMEVETKLGQGHI
+515 TESVEVRIEPGEGAPLHEVCDI

-542 CDGRGYGLF
+542 SDGRGYGLF
-551 CLSLETVDWMM
+551 ILPKKTIEWMM
-562 NNIGEVEDDLMRQSM
+562 DHIGEVEDDLMRQSM
-577 VTMLNEVYEW
+577 VTMLNEMYEW
-587 RNIETECSVYAW
+587 RKSNALSTEERNALTARTW
-599 LDFLIDYIPREENY
+599 LDFLISYIPREKNY
-613 LIASTLNS
+613 LIASTLNG

-642 ASTCDNPALSRRL
+642 ASTCENTSLSRRL

-668 CAKMYDMWSAESDKM
+668 CAVMYDMWLNKSDKM
-683 LNESDYM
+683 LNESDAM

-695 LAVRYPERYD
+695 LAVRYPERYNE
-705 AIYTAQLERIR
+705 IYTTQLERIT
-716 NTDRR
+716 NADRR

-733 DIEVRDA
+733 DAKVRDA

-757 ATLLSYL
+757 ATLLGYL
-764 NHHLRQEAAVKYIY
+764 NHHLRQEEAVKYIY
-778 RGLEEM
+778 RGLEEIE
-784 QEVQRTGDIFFP
+784 EVQRTGDIFFP

-810 EAKAEVQRF
+810 EAKAEVERF
-819 LNDHPDYPRL
+819 LSDHSDLHNL

-841 HEEHPLSQLLAHPD
+841 LR
-855 KPISIVTAG
+855 
-864 LCFGQDML
+864 

>member
-1 MDAVFYTKPITTM
+1 M
-14 RRLQIFTLF
+14 RRLKTLIPF
-23 SLATLLSLSAVS
+23 LFVMLLSLSTTS

-51 WRKATICNLR
+51 WRKATISDLR

-82 DNQDIIFDFRNTDKV
+82 NKQDIIFDFRNTDKV
-97 YAVYDL
+97 YAVYDVAR
-103 DSDEH
+103 DEH
-108 LEYRC
+108 IEYRC

-169 QPDMKASYEL
+169 QPDMKATYEL

-184 KDWVAVSNTSVSKV
+184 KDWVAVSNTSVSSV
-198 LSNLS
+198 LTNLS

-268 WLEEYTGIDYPFA
+268 WLEEYTGIPYPFA

-398 ELDNLNNAG
+398 DLDNLNNAG

-422 DKIVELMGEDAFRAG
+422 DKIVELMGEEAFRAG

-451 WNDLVAIL
+451 WPDLVAIL
-459 DKHSEENIAQFSH
+459 DKHSEEDITTFSE
-472 AWVEEAYMPMIYLTH
+472 AWVEKARMPFIRFGSI
-487 KRGRYHIVDNNAPWR
+487 RGRYHIFSTDFGWR
-502 QRYNCYVVYKGGK
+502 QSFNCYVVYRDG
-515 SEIMEVETKLGQGHI
+515 STEIVEVSTDGIHS
-530 KFPRN
+530 FPRK
-535 AEVVIPN
+535 AKIVIPN

-551 CLSLETVDWMM
+551 SLPEETVEWMM
-562 NNIGEVEDDLMRQSM
+562 QNIDSIDDDLMRQSM

-587 RNIETECSVYAW
+587 RNSDRLIIGAYNILTVREW
-599 LDFLIDYIPREENY
+599 LDFLIDYIPREKNY
-613 LIASTLNS
+613 LVASTLNG

-642 ASTCDNPALSRRL
+642 AATCDNPALSRRL

-668 CAKMYDMWSAESDKM
+668 CAKMYDMWSTESDKM
-683 LNESDYM
+683 LNESDAM

-695 LAVRYPERYD
+695 LAVRYPERYNE
-705 AIYTAQLERIR
+705 IYTAQLERIS
-716 NTDRR
+716 NADRR

-733 DIEVRDA
+733 DVEVRDA

-747 PENRRIEPWT
+747 PANRRIEPWT

-764 NHHLRQEAAVKYIY
+764 NHHLRQDEAVKYIY

-784 QEVQRTGDIFFP
+784 EEVQRTGDIFFP

-810 EAKAEVQRF
+810 KAKAEVQRF

-841 HEEHPLSQLLAHPD
+841 HTQPYP
-855 KPISIVTAG
+855 
-864 LCFGQDML
+864 CY

>member
-1 MDAVFYTKPITTM
+1 MQFHYAKPIKTM
-14 RRLQIFTLF
+14 KRLQTLILISF
-23 SLATLLSLSAVS
+23 VTLLSLSAVN
-35 AQDHRYDAG
+35 AEEHRYDAG

-51 WRKATICNLR
+51 WRKATIKDVVYTLHFNLVEDR
-61 YELSFDLIENC
+61 GETTINFNLAAPQEVIVDL
-72 GVANITLSTA
+72 
-82 DNQDIIFDFRNTDKV
+82 RNTDLV
-97 YAVYDL
+97 
-103 DSDEH
+103 SDVMCGEESI
-108 LEYRC
+108 LELC
-113 ENEHIII
+113 TLANEHIVIP
-120 AASALEGREMPLQ
+120 ASATTKGTNAFT
-133 IAINFGIDNQSLN
+133 ITFAVDNQSLN

-169 QPDMKASYEL
+169 QPDMKAEYNLS
-179 HLTIP
+179 LTLP
-184 KDWVAVSNTSVSKV
+184 EGWVAVSNTAVSHMEG
-198 LSNLS
+198 NT
-203 PDYNIVSFNPT
+203 IVFAPT

-219 YLFSFVAGKFDS
+219 YLFSFVAGEFFS

-258 IFDQVAASLE
+258 IFEQVAASLE
-268 WLEEYTGIDYPFA
+268 WLEEYTGIPYPFA

-366 FPEVNHRLNR
+366 FPDVNHRLNS

-391 GNTSIRQ
+391 GRTAIRQ

-422 DKIVELMGEDAFRAG
+422 DKIVELMGGEAFRAG

-459 DKHSEENIAQFSH
+459 DKHSEEDIAKFSH
-472 AWVEEAYMPMIYLTH
+472 AWVDRAYMPMIYLTQ
-487 KRGRYHIVDNNAPWR
+487 KGGCYHIIDNNAPWR
-502 QRYNCYVVYKGGK
+502 QRYNCYVAYKGGK
-515 SEIMEVETKLGQGHI
+515 TEIIEVETKFGQGHI

-551 CLSLETVDWMM
+551 VLPTETAEWMM
-562 NNIGEVEDDLMRQSM
+562 EHIGEVEDDLMRQSM
-577 VTMLNEVYEW
+577 ATMLNEMYEW
-587 RNIETECSVYAW
+587 RKSETECDVQRW
-599 LDFLIDYIPREENY
+599 LNFLLDYIPCEKNY
-613 LIASTLNS
+613 LIASTLNG
-621 YLTKP
+621 YITKP

-642 ASTCDNPALSRRL
+642 ATTCDNTSLSRRL

-683 LNESDYM
+683 LNESDAM

-705 AIYTAQLERIR
+705 EIYSTQLERIT
-716 NTDRR
+716 NPDRR
-721 NQFEYIMRGTHP
+721 NQFEYIIRGTHP

-757 ATLLSYL
+757 ATLLGYL
-764 NHHLRQEAAVKYIY
+764 NHHLRQKEAVKYIY
-778 RGLEEM
+778 RGLEEIE
-784 QEVQRTGDIFFP
+784 EVQRTGDIFFP

-810 EAKAEVQRF
+810 EAKAEVERF
-819 LNDHPDYPRL
+819 LNDHPDLNQL

-841 HEEHPLSQLLAHPD
+841 RPPHE
-855 KPISIVTAG
+855 TATKETK
-864 LCFGQDML
+864 

>member
-1 MDAVFYTKPITTM
+1 MK
-14 RRLQIFTLF
+14 RLKTLIPF
-23 SLATLLSLSAVS
+23 LFVMLLSLSAVS

-51 WRKATICNLR
+51 WRKATISDLR

-82 DNQDIIFDFRNTDKV
+82 NKQDIIFDFRNTDKV
-97 YAVYDL
+97 YAVYDVA
-103 DSDEH
+103 SDERI
-108 LEYRC
+108 EYRC

-120 AASALEGREMPLQ
+120 AANTLEGREMPLQ

-169 QPDMKASYEL
+169 QPDMKATYEL

-184 KDWVAVSNTSVSKV
+184 KDWVAVSNTSVSRV
-198 LSNLS
+198 LTNLS

-268 WLEEYTGIDYPFA
+268 WLEEYTGIPYPFA

-319 ELRRMQLIAHETAHM
+319 ELRRIQLIAHETAHM

-422 DKIVELMGEDAFRAG
+422 DKIVELMGEEAFRAG

-451 WNDLVAIL
+451 WSDLVAIL
-459 DKHSEENIAQFSH
+459 DKHSEEDIATFSE
-472 AWVEEAYMPMIYLTH
+472 AWVEKARMPFIRFGSI
-487 KRGRYHIVDNNAPWR
+487 RGRYHIFSTDFGWR
-502 QRYNCYVVYKGGK
+502 QSFNCYVVYRDG
-515 SEIMEVETKLGQGHI
+515 STEIVEVSTDGIHS
-530 KFPRN
+530 FPRK
-535 AEVVIPN
+535 AKIVIPN

-551 CLSLETVDWMM
+551 SLPEETVEWMM
-562 NNIGEVEDDLMRQSM
+562 QNIDSIDDDLMRQSM

-587 RNIETECSVYAW
+587 RNSDRLIIGAYNILTAREW
-599 LDFLIDYIPREENY
+599 LNFLIDYIPREENY
-613 LIASTLNS
+613 LIASTLNG

-642 ASTCDNPALSRRL
+642 AATCDNPALSRRL

-668 CAKMYDMWSAESDKM
+668 CAKMYDMWNTESDKM

-695 LAVRYPERYD
+695 LAVRYPERYND
-705 AIYTAQLERIR
+705 IYTTQLERIT
-716 NTDRR
+716 NPDRR

-733 DIEVRDA
+733 DVEVRDA

-747 PENRRIEPWT
+747 PANRRIEPWT
-757 ATLLSYL
+757 ATLLGYL
-764 NHHLRQEAAVKYIY
+764 NHHLRQEEAVKYIY

-784 QEVQRTGDIFFP
+784 LEVQRTGDIFFP

-810 EAKAEVQRF
+810 KAKAEVQRF
-819 LNDHPDYPRL
+819 LDDHPDYPRL

-841 HEEHPLSQLLAHPD
+841 HTQPYP
-855 KPISIVTAG
+855 
-864 LCFGQDML
+864 CY

>member
-1 MDAVFYTKPITTM
+1 MDAVFHIKPITTM
-14 RRLQIFTLF
+14 RRLQIFALF
-23 SLATLLSLSAVS
+23 SLVMLLSLSVVR

-51 WRKATICNLR
+51 WRKATIHNVEYDLM
-61 YELSFDLIENC
+61 FDLVENS
-72 GVANITLSTA
+72 GVATISFTLDA
-82 DNQDIIFDFRNTDKV
+82 PQDVVIDFRNTELVADIFV
-97 YAVYDL
+97 PGEGVPVESAL
-103 DSDEH
+103 H
-108 LEYRC
+108 
-113 ENEHIII
+113 NEHIII
-120 AASALEGREMPLQ
+120 PDFETKAGANRVSVIFKL
-133 IAINFGIDNQSLN
+133 DNQSLN
-146 RKPDFLYTLLV
+146 RREDFLYTLLV

-169 QPDMKASYEL
+169 QPDMKAIYRL
-179 HLTIP
+179 KLTVP
-184 KDWVAVSNTSVSKV
+184 QCWVAVSNAAVESVEEYETTKT
-198 LSNLS
+198 
-203 PDYNIVSFNPT
+203 IKFAPT

-243 YYRETDPKRLAQLDT
+243 YYRETNPKRLAQLDT

-268 WLEEYTGIDYPFA
+268 WLEDYTGIDYPFA

-319 ELRRMQLIAHETAHM
+319 ELRRIQLIAHETAHM

-366 FPEVNHRLNR
+366 FPEVNHRLNN

-422 DKIVELMGEDAFRAG
+422 DKIVELMGEEAFRAG

-459 DKHSEENIAQFSH
+459 DKHSEEDIATFSE
-472 AWVEEAYMPMIYLTH
+472 AWVEKARMPLIYFVYD
-487 KRGRYHIVDNNAPWR
+487 KGRYTLYYQHPEWAQRFNCFVEYKNGKTEIV
-502 QRYNCYVVYKGGK
+502 
-515 SEIMEVETKLGQGHI
+515 EVEI
-530 KFPRN
+530 KPGKDSYTFPLN
-535 AEVVIPN
+535 AKIVIPN

-551 CLSLETVDWMM
+551 GLQLETIELMM
-562 NNIGEVEDDLMRQSM
+562 NYIGEVEDDLMRQSM

-599 LDFLIDYIPREENY
+599 LDFLIDYIPREKNY
-613 LIASTLNS
+613 LIASTLNG

-642 ASTCDNPALSRRL
+642 ATTCDNSALSRRL

-668 CAKMYDMWSAESDKM
+668 CAKVYDMWSAESDKM

-690 TLAYE
+690 TIAYE
-695 LAVRYPERYD
+695 LAVRYPERYNE
-705 AIYTAQLERIR
+705 IYTTQLERIS
-716 NTDRR
+716 NADRR

-733 DIEVRDA
+733 DVEVRDA

-747 PENRRIEPWT
+747 PANRRIEPWT

-764 NHHLRQEAAVKYIY
+764 NHHLRQEEAVKYIY

-784 QEVQRTGDIFFP
+784 EEVQRTGDIFFP
-796 RNWAGALLGGHTSD
+796 KKWARALLRYHRSD
-810 EAKAEVQRF
+810 EARREVEAF
-819 LNDHPDYPRL
+819 FAAHPDYPEL
-829 LRNKILQAADMR
+829 LKSKILQNC
-841 HEEHPLSQLLAHPD
+841 EL
-855 KPISIVTAG
+855 
-864 LCFGQDML
+864 

>member
-1 MDAVFYTKPITTM
+1 M
-14 RRLQIFTLF
+14 RRLQ
-23 SLATLLSLSAVS
+23 SLILLSLVMLVSLSAVS
-35 AQDHRYDAG
+35 AEDHRYDAG

-51 WRKATICNLR
+51 WRKATISNLR

-82 DNQDIIFDFRNTDKV
+82 NKQDIIFDFRNTDKV
-97 YAVYDL
+97 YAVYDVA
-103 DSDEH
+103 SDEH
-108 LEYRC
+108 IEYRC

-169 QPDMKASYEL
+169 QPDMKATYEL
-179 HLTIP
+179 HLAIP
-184 KDWVAVSNTSVSKV
+184 EDWVAISNTATRELDYVKEWSDYYFDEPLAEDMKV
-198 LSNLS
+198 
-203 PDYNIVSFNPT
+203 VSFEPT

-258 IFDQVAASLE
+258 IFEQVAASLE
-268 WLEEYTGIDYPFA
+268 WLEEYTGIPYPFA

-366 FPEVNHRLNR
+366 FPDVNHRLNR

-391 GNTSIRQ
+391 GRTSIRQ
-398 ELDNLNNAG
+398 DLDNLNNAG

-422 DKIVELMGEDAFRAG
+422 DKIVELMGEEAFRAG

-459 DKHSEENIAQFSH
+459 DKHSEEDIAQFSH
-472 AWVEEAYMPMIYLTH
+472 AWVEKPYMPMIYLTQ
-487 KRGRYHIVDNNAPWR
+487 KGGCYHIIDNNAPWR
-502 QRYNCYVVYKGGK
+502 QRFNCYVAYKGGK
-515 SEIMEVETKLGQGHI
+515 SEIIEVETKLGQGHI

-551 CLSLETVDWMM
+551 VLPKETIEWMM
-562 NNIGEVEDDLMRQSM
+562 EHIGEIDDDLMRQSM
-577 VTMLNEVYEW
+577 VTMLNEIYEW
-587 RNIETECSVYAW
+587 RNSETECDVRRW
-599 LDFLIDYIPREENY
+599 LNFLLDYIPREKNY
-613 LIASTLNS
+613 LIASTLNG

-642 ASTCDNPALSRRL
+642 ATTCDNPALSRRL

-668 CAKMYDMWSAESDKM
+668 CAKMYDMWSAESAKM

-695 LAVRYPERYD
+695 LAVRYPEHYNE
-705 AIYTAQLERIR
+705 IYSTQLERIT
-716 NTDRR
+716 NADRR

-733 DIEVRDA
+733 DTEVRDA

-747 PENRRIEPWT
+747 PANRRIEPWT

-764 NHHLRQEAAVKYIY
+764 NHHLRQEEAVKYIY
-778 RGLEEM
+778 RGLEEIE
-784 QEVQRTGDIFFP
+784 EVQRTGDIFFP

-810 EAKAEVQRF
+810 KAKAEVERF
-819 LNDHPDYPRL
+819 LCDHSDLNQL

-841 HEEHPLSQLLAHPD
+841 LR
-855 KPISIVTAG
+855 
-864 LCFGQDML
+864 